1 MTTGQVQYKGLAN
14 IVAAWVTAASAQYLQ
29 WGVGTGAS
37 RSANA
42 VTTTGT
48 TEARTSG
55 TLSQV
60 TTSQTGDTYQCVGLI
75 SCLETGPIAITELG
89 VFDAAGT
96 GSPPT
101 GGNLDIYGDF
111 AAINVY
117 SGSTVTFTVAVQFT

>member
-14 IVAAWVTAASAQYLQ
+14 IVAAWVTANSAIFLQ
-29 WGVGTGAS
+29 WGTGTGAS

-42 VTTTGT
+42 VTAGST

-55 TLSQV
+55 TASQT
-60 TTSQTGDTYQCVGLI
+60 TTSQTGDTYTLVGLI
-75 SCLETGPIAITELG
+75 TCLETGPVAITELG

-96 GSPPT
+96 GSPPV
-101 GGNLDIYGDF
+101 GGNMDVYGDF

-117 SGSTVTFTVAVQFT
+117 SGSTITFTVAVQFT